1 VKTISIAIFLAGFP
15 ALAVATETTIPVP
28 AAEPAPPAWPR
39 YGATIAKDQVNLRT
53 EPSLKGKLAP
63 SRAPKGTAI
72 SVQRASDP
80 KWLEIL
86 DPDEYRGFFVR
97 EDMVTL
103 GAEEKEETQ
112 QRQ

>member
-1 VKTISIAIFLAGFP
+1 MLLVGLPTL
-15 ALAVATETTIPVP
+15 ALATEKSIPAPTT
-28 AAEPAPPAWPR
+28 ESAPPAWPR
-39 YGATIAKDQVNLRT
+39 YSAKIAKDQVNLRT
-53 EPSLKGKLAP
+53 EPSLKGPLAP

-97 EDMVTL
+97 EDMIAL
-103 GAEEKEETQ
+103 GAQETQ
-112 QRQ
+112 Q